1 MFSGIYLD
9 LLAVALLSPVLL
21 GFRPLRAHFLWLVA
35 ALLLVYS
42 YNFFNCLT
50 IAVVHSL
57 EVTRYVRVQLIFT
70 IFAQCLTLY
79 LLLELAAFGI
89 RIAVA
94 RFLPRAPAL

>member
-1 MFSGIYLD
+1 
-9 LLAVALLSPVLL
+9 V
-21 GFRPLRAHFLWLVA
+21 LVA

-70 IFAQCLTLY
+70 IFAQCLSLY
-79 LLLELAAFGI
+79 LLLELAASASASSWRASCLGGH
-89 RIAVA
+89 
-94 RFLPRAPAL
+94 LLRAPAL